1 MLNEAHSVIRLPYQS
16 LPFPIQS
23 QSPSSGNIAIHPKA
37 LRPGHTSIMG
47 WFSPSRRTSSSYYRR
62 RPRDGYIRRVVH
74 QLKRILRDL
83 YGYARRHPVKV
94 FMLVVMPLVTGGA
107 LHNVL
112 RQFGIRLPSAMFGGV
127 AGGKGR
133 YDDVYSS
140 YSGRSG
146 GEGFGGLGG
155 GTIQSM
161 MKVAQ
166 MFM

>member
-1 MLNEAHSVIRLPYQS
+1 
-16 LPFPIQS
+16 
-23 QSPSSGNIAIHPKA
+23 
-37 LRPGHTSIMG
+37 MG
-47 WFSPSRRTSSSYYRR
+47 WFSPTRRSSSSQYRR
-62 RPRDGYIRRVVH
+62 RPRDGYIRRMIH

-94 FMLVVMPLVTGGA
+94 FMLVIMPLITGGA

-112 RQFGIRLPSAMFGGV
+112 KQFGIRLPSAMFDGT
-127 AGGKGR
+127 AGGRGR
-133 YDDVYSS
+133 YDGVYSS

-146 GEGFGGLGG
+146 GAGAGGLSG

-161 MKVAQ
+161 MKIAQ